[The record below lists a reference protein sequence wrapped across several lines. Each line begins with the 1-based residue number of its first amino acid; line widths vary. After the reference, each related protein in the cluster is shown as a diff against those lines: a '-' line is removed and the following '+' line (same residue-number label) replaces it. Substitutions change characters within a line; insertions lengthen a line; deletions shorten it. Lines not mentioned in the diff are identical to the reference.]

1 MDESR
6 CVRRCS
12 CGGGL
17 TRRGFL
23 GVASAGVAALSL
35 RSACLGAEGD
45 APARKDEAAGPG
57 AKCVPNVRACFVRR
71 KGDYGMRWPGAVYD
85 GAAALKKYTEEVGAA
100 AKELKLKLDLRPEPL
115 YSQAEGDAWIAEA
128 VEAKPDGLLVV
139 VLDRQEHAW
148 PTANKAIDTKLPT
161 VVFSPVGTSFT
172 TNTAAPSRKPGCFI
186 ASTDDFRQV
195 KWGLKML
202 HAGAKMRST
211 RCLVIAGGAEREGE
225 MERLGIKLRYVPAKT
240 FLDEYE
246 KTPETDEIRA
256 LAEDYMKRAR
266 RQVGATKQDV
276 LNGVR
281 SYVVAR
287 TLRAR
292 AEADAITMDC
302 LGALGRS
309 KVSLPCIAWSRM
321 NDDGIPAACEADL
334 GAVATHIVV
343 QYLFDRPGFQQDPV
357 AETARGAVI
366 GAHCSCPTRLN
377 GFGQPPEPFDIVH
390 HHGLRDAVPRTL
402 WKIGQRITCLDV
414 ELAPKGGKPRMLISV
429 GEVIE
434 NVSVPPAGGCV
445 VSVMAKFDGGADV
458 LSFPGFHQL
467 FFYGDYKAQLIHFCR
482 LFNIE
487 AVVV

>member
-1 MDESR
+1 M
-6 CVRRCS
+6 
-12 CGGGL
+12 G
-17 TRRGFL
+17 RRGFL
-23 GVASAGVAALSL
+23 GAASAAAAWLTL
-35 RSACLGAEGD
+35 RDTGLAAEP
-45 APARKDEAAGPG
+45 PADGEKFKGPG
-57 AKCVPNVRACFVRR
+57 ARCVPTVRACFVRR

-85 GAAALKKYTEEVGAA
+85 GAAALKKYTEELGAA
-100 AKELKLKLDLRPEPL
+100 AKELNLKLDLRPEPL
-115 YSQAEGDAWIAEA
+115 YSQAEGDAWVAEA
-128 VEAKPDGLLVV
+128 AEAKPDGLLVV

-148 PTANKAIDTKLPT
+148 PTASKAIDSKLPT
-161 VVFSPVGTSFT
+161 VVFSPIGTSFT
-172 TNTAAPSRKPGCFI
+172 TNTAGPSRKPGCFI
-186 ASTDDFRQV
+186 ASTDDFAQV

-202 HAGAKMRST
+202 HAGAKMKAT
-211 RCLVIAGGAEREGE
+211 RALVIAGGAEREGE
-225 MERLGIKLRYVPAKT
+225 MEQLGIKLRYVPAKT

-256 LAEDYMKRAR
+256 LADDYMKRAR

-276 LNGVR
+276 LNGVK

-287 TLRAR
+287 TLRQR

-302 LGALGRS
+302 LGALGRT

-357 AETARGAVI
+357 GETAKGAII

-390 HHGLRDAVPRTL
+390 HHGMRDAVPRTL
-402 WKIGQRITCLDV
+402 WKIGQRVTCLDV
-414 ELAPKGGKPRMLISV
+414 ELAAKGGKPRMLISA

-445 VSVMAKFDGGADV
+445 VSVMAKFDGAADV

-467 FFYGDYKAQLIHFCR
+467 FFYGDYKAQLTQFCR

-487 AVVV
+487 PVVV